1 MKNLSGFHRKALAL
15 AVFIAFVLPFTLR
28 GDNGPA
34 HQGLQFRPIE
44 LGTTGG
50 NINDSSKLFCCSGTL
65 GALVEDP
72 AGQYILSNNHVI
84 ARTNLGIIGEDIIQ
98 PGLIDQTPV
107 CAADAGDAVADLA
120 NFVPIKFKSKRTIPT
135 NTVDAAIAKVRAG
148 GVASNG
154 AILDIGVVNNAVLD
168 PAPLNLA
175 VKKSGRTSGL
185 TMGAITAVNVT
196 VDVTYGKRCGVG
208 SQTARF
214 VGQFIVE
221 PGSFSAGGDSGSLIV
236 EDAGTAPR
244 AVGLLFAGSSTHT
257 IANPIGPVLAAFN
270 VTMVGSPTV
279 AASGF
284 FGKALALA
292 KSLWRP
298 RESQAASQGLPGHVD
313 AAAIEAVTR
322 VKERHENRLLSIPG
336 VVGLGVGISDR
347 VSGQPVIEIYVKQ
360 ATDALRGSL
369 PAALDGVQVKIVETG
384 EIVAH

>member
-1 MKNLSGFHRKALAL
+1 MKNLSGLHRKALAL
-15 AVFIAFVLPFTLR
+15 ALFVAFVLPFTLW

-34 HQGLQFRPIE
+34 HQGFQFRPIE

-65 GALVEDP
+65 GALVEDS
-72 AGQYILSNNHVI
+72 AGQYVLSNNHVM

-107 CAADAGDAVADLA
+107 CAADASDAVADLA
-120 NFVPIKFKSKRTIPT
+120 NFVPIRFKTKRTIPT

-148 GVASNG
+148 SVASNG
-154 AILDIGVVNNAVLD
+154 SILDIGVISNAIVD
-168 PAPLNLA
+168 PPPLNLA

-185 TMGAITAVNVT
+185 TAGTITAVNVT
-196 VDVTYGKRCGVG
+196 VDVTYSKRCGVG
-208 SQTARF
+208 NQTARF

-221 PGSFSAGGDSGSLIV
+221 PGNFSAGGDSGSLIV
-236 EDAGTAPR
+236 ENGETAPR

-257 IANPIGPVLAAFN
+257 VANPIGQVLAAFN
-270 VTMVGSPTV
+270 VAMVGSPTV
-279 AASGF
+279 ASSSF

-298 RESQAASQGLPGHVD
+298 RESQAASQALPGHVD
-313 AAAIEAVTR
+313 AVAVEAVTR

-336 VVGLGVGISDR
+336 VIGLGVGISDR
-347 VSGQPVIEIYVKQ
+347 VAGQPVIEIYVKQ
-360 ATDALRGSL
+360 VTDALRASL
-369 PAALDGVQVKIVETG
+369 PTALDGVQVKIVETG